1 MPDALGQKPRLVAD
15 PDQINPAQIRLAAMN
30 LLSRREHSMRELTVK
45 LNRRFPDEALVA
57 AELQRLVDEN
67 LQSDTRFAESFVRQ
81 RANRGYGPARVL
93 ADLRQRGLTET
104 EFHNALESN
113 DIDWC
118 TLAAQVYLKK
128 FGEAEP
134 RDLHEKG
141 KRARFMQYRGF
152 FPEHFQ
158 HLLSQ
163 GRY

>member
-1 MPDALGQKPRLVAD
+1 MSDAPGQKPRLVAD
-15 PDQINPAQIRLAAMN
+15 PDQINPAHIRLAAMN
-30 LLSRREHSMRELTVK
+30 FLSRREHSLRELTVK

-57 AELQRLVDEN
+57 AELQRLADEN

-104 EFHNALESN
+104 EFQDALRSN
-113 DIDWC
+113 DIDWFA
-118 TLAAQVYLKK
+118 LAKQVYLKK
-128 FGEAEP
+128 FGEAQP
-134 RDLHEKG
+134 CDLLEKG

-152 FPEHFQ
+152 SPDHFQ

-163 GRY
+163 GNY

>member
-1 MPDALGQKPRLVAD
+1 MSDALGQKPRGMAD

-30 LLSRREHSMRELTVK
+30 LLTRREHSLRELTVK

-104 EFHNALESN
+104 EFQVALRSN
-113 DIDWC
+113 DIDWFA
-118 TLAAQVYLKK
+118 LAAQVYQKK
-128 FGEAEP
+128 FGQEQP
-134 RDLHEKG
+134 RDLQEKG

-152 FPEHFQ
+152 SPDHFQ
-158 HLLSQ
+158 HLLCL
-163 GRY
+163 GKY